1 MIWLDIDPNVVKP
14 GWTPLLITVGLAV
27 AVVLLFFSMRRQFR
41 RINVPDDSVEP
52 GATAAP
58 EPSVDSPP
66 QSAPPPPSAPPTPA
80 SPPAEKG

>member
-14 GWTPLLITVGLAV
+14 GWTPLMITVGLAV

-52 GATAAP
+52 EAAAAP
-58 EPSVDSPP
+58 EPSID
-66 QSAPPPPSAPPTPA
+66 PPPSAPATP
-80 SPPAEKG
+80 PEKG

>member
-41 RINVPDDSVEP
+41 RISVPDDSV
-52 GATAAP
+52 ATDDSVETAPDQVPAP
-58 EPSVDSPP
+58 EPT
-66 QSAPPPPSAPPTPA
+66 APPAT
-80 SPPAEKG
+80 PPAAKE